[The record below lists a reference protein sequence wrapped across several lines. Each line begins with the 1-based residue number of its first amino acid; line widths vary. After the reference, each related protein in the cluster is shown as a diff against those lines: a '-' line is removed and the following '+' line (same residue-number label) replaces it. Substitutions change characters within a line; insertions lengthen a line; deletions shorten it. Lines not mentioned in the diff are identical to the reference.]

1 MFLSVYSPGHERE
14 FPKMSKDGHVIVIG
28 GGVIGICAAYYL
40 WKEGIQVTV
49 VEKAEV
55 GSGCSFAN
63 AGYVCPSH
71 FIPLA
76 SPGMLARGLR
86 WMLNPESPF
95 YVKPRL
101 DADLVAWLWKFR
113 SACDEKRATRAMP
126 LLRDMNL
133 QSVAL
138 FKELSSIRG
147 LDFGFRP
154 NGLLMLYNTAV
165 GEHEETGMAQ
175 QAARLGVE
183 ARVMSNDEINQL
195 DPGLQVTARGG
206 VYYPGDGHMDPA
218 RFVQGL
224 GLFLQQHGV
233 KVFPFTEVLRLEKR
247 EGKITGVTTTQGD
260 LTADA
265 FVLAGGS
272 WSPGIVRDLGISLP
286 VQPAKGYSVTTDSPP
301 RKMSIPSIL
310 TEARVAVTPLGE
322 SLRFAGTLELAG
334 LDLSVNMRRVRAI
347 LNAVP
352 RYLAGFNPKDY
363 VNIEPWAGLRP
374 CSPDGLPYIGRFR
387 SCDNLIAATG
397 HAMLGLS
404 LAPVTGK
411 LVAEIVA
418 GKTPSVG
425 LALLDPD
432 RYNGET
438 GPRSKRHA
446 AGTRG

>member
-1 MFLSVYSPGHERE
+1 
-14 FPKMSKDGHVIVIG
+14 MSKDGHIIVIG
-28 GGVIGICAAYYL
+28 GGVIGICTAYYL
-40 WKEGIQVTV
+40 WTAGRQVTV
-49 VEKAEV
+49 VEQGEV

-95 YVKPRL
+95 YVKPRCN
-101 DADLVAWLWKFR
+101 ADVLTWLWKFR
-113 SACDEKRATRAMP
+113 SACNENRATRAMP

-133 QSVAL
+133 ESVAL
-138 FKELSSIRG
+138 FKELSSMPG

-154 NGLLMLYNTAV
+154 NGLLMLYNSAE
-165 GEHEETGMAQ
+165 GEHEETGMAKK
-175 QAARLGVE
+175 ATRLGVE
-183 ARVMSNDEINQL
+183 ARLMSKDEINHL

-224 GLFLQQHGV
+224 GLFLQQQGV
-233 KVFPFTEVLRLEKR
+233 KVCPFTEVLGLER
-247 EGKITGVTTTQGD
+247 HEGRITGVRTTQGN
-260 LTADA
+260 LAADE

-272 WSPGIVRDLGISLP
+272 WSPGIVRPLGISIP

-310 TEARVAVTPLGE
+310 TEARVAVTPLGD

-334 LDLSVNMRRVRAI
+334 LDLSINMRRVHAI

-352 RYLAGFNPKDY
+352 RYLADFNPRDY
-363 VNIEPWAGLRP
+363 MNIKPWAGLRP
-374 CSPDGLPYIGRFR
+374 CSPDGLPYVGRFR
-387 SCDNLIAATG
+387 SCENLIAATG

-411 LVAEIVA
+411 LVAEIVE
-418 GKTPSVG
+418 GKTPSIH
-425 LALLDPD
+425 LTLLDPD
-432 RYNGET
+432 RYNGKT
-438 GPRSKRHA
+438 GSRSM
-446 AGTRG
+446 RGRPVTQR